1 MLHSHGLACVFCC
14 RSLRSVPYRSFLVLT
29 ALQVAVSD
37 INKFNFVVEGA
48 ETIAR
53 SIARFAI
60 FEDLYLH
67 RGTLETKSEKAL
79 EEALIRLYATILV
92 YLARVKLYFEQSTA
106 SSSSALLC
114 IGSITETLHRT
125 YFKSYREA
133 SRGV

>member
-1 MLHSHGLACVFCC
+1 M
-14 RSLRSVPYRSFLVLT
+14 SLRPVPYRSLLVVT
-29 ALQVAVSD
+29 ALQVAISD

-92 YLARVKLYFEQSTA
+92 YLARAKLYFEQSTA
-106 SSSSALLC
+106 SPSFGSLC
-114 IGSITETLHRT
+114 IDHITEMLHRT
-125 YFKSYREA
+125 CLESSREA

>member
-1 MLHSHGLACVFCC
+1 M
-14 RSLRSVPYRSFLVLT
+14 T
-29 ALQVAVSD
+29 ALQVVVSD

-67 RGTLETKSEKAL
+67 RGTLETKSENAL

-92 YLARVKLYFEQSTA
+92 YLARAKLYFELSTA
-106 SSSSALLC
+106 SLSFSFLC
-114 IGSITETLHRT
+114 TDHIAEMLPRT
-125 YFKSYREA
+125 CHESCREA

>member
-1 MLHSHGLACVFCC
+1 MLHFHGLVCAFCC
-14 RSLRSVPYRSFLVLT
+14 RSLRPVPYRFILILT
-29 ALQVAVSD
+29 AFQVAVSD
-37 INKFNFVVEGA
+37 INKFNSVVEGA

-79 EEALIRLYATILV
+79 EEALLRLYATILV

-106 SSSSALLC
+106 STSSFLLC
-114 IGSITETLHRT
+114 IDSITESIHRT
-125 YFKSYREA
+125 CL
-133 SRGV
+133 